1 MITKA
6 KQRDDKRLG
15 RVFEALSPDD
25 KKTLLAFAEFLLLRA
40 GDAADADEQG
50 PVEPLRVD
58 PQPGES
64 VVAAIKRLSKSYS
77 MLDRGKMLN
86 DTSTLMSAHV
96 LQGRPREVVIK
107 ELEALFRRCYQD
119 YLEAFRR

>member
-1 MITKA
+1 MIKKA

-25 KKTLLAFAEFLLLRA
+25 KKTLLAFAEFLLSRA

-64 VVAAIKRLSKSYS
+64 VVAAIKRLSQSYS

-107 ELEALFRRCYQD
+107 ELEALFRRCYRD

>member
-15 RVFEALSPDD
+15 RVFEALSSDD

-119 YLEAFRR
+119 YLEAFCR

>member
-119 YLEAFRR
+119 YLEAFCR

>member
-6 KQRDDKRLG
+6 KLRDDQRLG
-15 RVFEALSPDD
+15 QVFGALPPED
-25 KKTLLAFAEFLLLRA
+25 KKTLLAFAEFLLSRA
-40 GDAADADEQG
+40 GAAADACAQG
-50 PVEPLRVD
+50 PVEPRRID
-58 PQPGES
+58 PQPGETM
-64 VVAAIKRLSKSYS
+64 VAAIKRLSQSYH

-107 ELEALFRRCYQD
+107 ELEALFQRCYED